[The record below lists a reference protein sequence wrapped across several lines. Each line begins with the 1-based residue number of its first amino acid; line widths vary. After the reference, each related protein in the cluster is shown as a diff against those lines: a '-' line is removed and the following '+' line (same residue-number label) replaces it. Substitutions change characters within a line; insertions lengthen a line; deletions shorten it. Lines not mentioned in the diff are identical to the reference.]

1 MLAKK
6 VFKTAT
12 EAWDAITEC
21 IEANKKLVKANVL
34 LQHDVKELQRIVK
47 LLTLRLRSL
56 HKQDRRVTTEL
67 NSIFQH
73 LNSKPKK

>member
-6 VFKTAT
+6 APKTA
-12 EAWDAITEC
+12 EDAWNAITEC

-47 LLTLRLRSL
+47 LLTIRLRGL